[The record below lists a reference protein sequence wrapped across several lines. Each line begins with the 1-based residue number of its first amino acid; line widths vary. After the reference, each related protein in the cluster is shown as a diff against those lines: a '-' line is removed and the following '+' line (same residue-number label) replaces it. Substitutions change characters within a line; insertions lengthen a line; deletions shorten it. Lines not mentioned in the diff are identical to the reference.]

1 MKYLVVNESDEV
13 IATKERGELLPT
25 DIVRVSAL
33 WLTNSQGEVL
43 LAKRA
48 ASKKYDA
55 SKWGP
60 AVAGTVEEGESY
72 EQNMVKEIQEELGI
86 EIAAS
91 ALRPG
96 PYHRSHGRNEYFSQW
111 YFATV
116 DLPIESFTV
125 EPKEVDELRWV
136 SPAWIAEKLA
146 SEPDLF
152 IKTAPASWPKLLSF
166 NLN

>member
-13 IATKERGELLPT
+13 IATKERAELLTT

-60 AVAGTVEEGESY
+60 AAAGTVEECESY
-72 EQNMVKEIQEELGI
+72 EQNMVKEI
-86 EIAAS
+86 
-91 ALRPG
+91 
-96 PYHRSHGRNEYFSQW
+96 
-111 YFATV
+111 
-116 DLPIESFTV
+116 
-125 EPKEVDELRWV
+125 
-136 SPAWIAEKLA
+136 
-146 SEPDLF
+146 
-152 IKTAPASWPKLLSF
+152 
-166 NLN
+166 